1 MFEDFNILTIYFC
14 LILLIC
20 LSIFIYLI
28 IILVSQIIKTILFL
42 VKVILIL
49 FIACWVFYPPKNYT
63 KKIMFLVNLGISS
76 ILTSVTILYIKKKQ
90 FIHLVEDVG
99 ANFKYKQNNNLL
111 ESIHIYNIFAYAGI
125 ITLLIILPI
134 YILNIL
140 DKENF
145 LTTFQWI
152 KVFIIYFSLIYISKE
167 KYSISIVFCSLLSF
181 FGYWFSISL
190 LYNLI
195 VLARKKIYDW
205 LYDVSNSKPH
215 KPKTNKK
222 LNVSKLTLLWT
233 IIVFILGIIFNI
245 KK

>member
-1 MFEDFNILTIYFC
+1 MFEGFSILTIYYC

-28 IILVSQIIKTILFL
+28 IKIVSHIIKTILQFY
-42 VKVILIL
+42 KILKTH
-49 FIACWVFYPPKNYT
+49 CSEKSYPT
-63 KKIMFLVNLGISS
+63 KIMFLVNLGISS
-76 ILTSVTILYIKKKQ
+76 ILTSATILYIKKKQ
-90 FIHLVEDVG
+90 FFYLAENM
-99 ANFKYKQNNNLL
+99 ASNSTYKKIINSTNYFN
-111 ESIHIYNIFAYAGI
+111 IDYIFAYIGI
-125 ITLLIILPI
+125 FTLLFALPI
-134 YILNIL
+134 YILYIL
-140 DKENF
+140 DKKNS
-145 LTTFQWI
+145 LTDFQWI
-152 KVFIIYFSLIYISKE
+152 KVFIIYCSLIYISME
-167 KYSISIVFCSLLSF
+167 KYSISIVFCSFLSF

-205 LYDVSNSKPH
+205 LYDVSNSKPR

>member
-1 MFEDFNILTIYFC
+1 MLKEFIL
-14 LILLIC
+14 
-20 LSIFIYLI
+20 
-28 IILVSQIIKTILFL
+28 
-42 VKVILIL
+42 LIL
-49 FIACWVFYPPKNYT
+49 FICLIPFICLGVLTFLLIKLVFLLAKNILQFFKTPKTFCSKKSYPT
-63 KKIMFLVNLGISS
+63 KIMFIVNFGLSN
-76 ILTSVTILYIKKKQ
+76 ILTYVTILYIKKKQ

-111 ESIHIYNIFAYAGI
+111 ESVHIYDIYDIFALVGI

-140 DKENF
+140 DKENS

-152 KVFIIYFSLIYISKE
+152 KVFIIYCSLIYISMG
-167 KYSISIVFCSLLSF
+167 KYSISIVFCSFLSF
-181 FGYWFSISL
+181 FSYWFSISL

-195 VLARKKIYDW
+195 VLAGKKIYDW
-205 LYDVSNSKPH
+205 LYDVSNSKAR

>member
-111 ESIHIYNIFAYAGI
+111 ESIHIYNIFEYAGI

-152 KVFIIYFSLIYISKE
+152 KVFI
-167 KYSISIVFCSLLSF
+167 ISIVFCSLLSF